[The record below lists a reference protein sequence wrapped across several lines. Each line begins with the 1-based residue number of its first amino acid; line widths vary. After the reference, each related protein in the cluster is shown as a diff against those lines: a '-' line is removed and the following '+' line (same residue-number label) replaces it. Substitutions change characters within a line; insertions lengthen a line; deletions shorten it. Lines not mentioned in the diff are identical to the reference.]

1 MKVDNLDKSHLK
13 NVPKHIAIIMDG
25 NGRWAKDKGLPRL
38 VGHKNGVKAV
48 KKITEACTQLNI
60 NYLTLYTFSEEN
72 WNRPE
77 EEVSG
82 LMKLFVKSLKT
93 EIDNLNDNNV
103 RFNIVGDISKIKNE
117 IKNEILDS
125 INRTKGNTGL
135 NLNLAFNYSGRQE
148 IVNMVKKIIINNK
161 GQMSDAD
168 INEKLIENYLYTTG
182 IPNPDLLIRTGG
194 EYRVSN
200 FLLWQI
206 AYSEIY
212 FTQTYW
218 PSFNDHELIMAIQDY
233 QNRERRFR
241 KVSEQIS

>member
-1 MKVDNLDKSHLK
+1 
-13 NVPKHIAIIMDG
+13 MDG

-38 VGHKNGVKAV
+38 IGHKNGVKAV
-48 KKITEACTQLNI
+48 KKITEACAQLNI

-161 GQMSDAD
+161 GQMSDTD

-218 PSFNDHELIMAIQDY
+218 PSFNDHELIMAIKDY
-233 QNRERRFR
+233 QSRERRFG